1 MENTLQELGTFVTIV
16 AIVTGIIGVF
26 VVGAIATAITL
37 LVKKIKSPD
46 TNTKGARPYRSGNKS
61 STVRFCP
68 RQAYRAR
75 QRKIRRR
82 TFKRHQ
88 QTRRTRT
95 TA

>member
-1 MENTLQELGTFVTIV
+1 MESIQELGKFVTIV
-16 AIVTGIIGVF
+16 AIVTGTIGVF

-46 TNTKGARPYRSGNKS
+46 TNTKGTRPYRSGNKS
-61 STVRFCP
+61 SQRVRSYP
-68 RQAYRAR
+68 RQAYRAK
-75 QRKIRRR
+75 QRKISRR
-82 TFKRHQ
+82 TFKHHQ